1 MQVTADEVIIVDV
14 PEYVKKFTSYV
25 RGVAPRVQANY
36 LLWRAAAASMKYLN
50 EKARKISLKFSQKL
64 TGKIEETPRFVFFI
78 VRPCGDTK
86 NMYTSQH
93 FFSLDG
99 EPVSETPSEACPT
112 RSVRCT
118 CKSTSSR
125 TPNKQHSRWSRTF
138 GPSSTTSLKRSEK
151 ITYLNMR
158 E

>member
-78 VRPCGDTK
+78 VRTCIDKKQSNIFT
-86 NMYTSQH
+86 
-93 FFSLDG
+93 SLDG
-99 EPVSETPSEACPT
+99 EPVLETPSEACPT

-125 TPNKQHSRWSRTF
+125 TPNKQHSRWWRIL
-138 GPSSTTSLKRSEK
+138 GPSFTTSLKRSVK
-151 ITYLNMR
+151 IIKI
-158 E
+158 